1 MPRLAILSAGGDCPG
16 INAVIRAVVRTANQ
30 QGWEV
35 VGIRNGYRGAVEN
48 DYIVL
53 GPNEIAGLL
62 PRGGTMLGT
71 DNRYDPA
78 SFPVEEDGRIVR
90 KDMSAQVMANLE
102 KLGVEGLIAIGG
114 DGTMAVTRG
123 LAERVGLKAICVPKT
138 IDNDLPSTDQTF
150 GFDTAVR
157 TATDALDK
165 LHTTAESHHRVMV
178 LEVMGR
184 YAGWIALYTGIAGG
198 ADVILIPEIPWDPD
212 VVAQTILERR
222 ARGRMFSIVVVA
234 EGALTPEGERVVQ
247 RTVPDSHEQVRLGG
261 IGQVVGELIEEK
273 TGIETRVTVLGH
285 IQRGGSPS
293 PYDRLLAT
301 QLGAYAAQLALEG
314 KYGQLVALRQ
324 GKIQAVPLD
333 QVETGIRTVPVDGPE
348 VMAARA
354 IGISF
359 GDR

>member
-1 MPRLAILSAGGDCPG
+1 MSRLAILSAGGDCPG
-16 INAVIRAVVRTANQ
+16 INAVIRAVAKTADQ
-30 QGWEV
+30 HGWEL
-35 VGIRNGYRGAVEN
+35 VGFRNGYRGAVEN

-53 GPNEIAGLL
+53 DAEATSGLL

-78 SFPVEEDGRIVR
+78 SFPVEENGQMVR
-90 KDMSAQVMANLE
+90 RDLSQRVADNL
-102 KLGVEGLIAIGG
+102 KNLGIQGLIAIGG

-123 LAERVGLKAICVPKT
+123 LVEKVGLKAICVPKT

-150 GFDTAVR
+150 GFDTAVH

-165 LHTTAESHHRVMV
+165 LHSTAESHHRVMV

-184 YAGWIALYTGIAGG
+184 YAGWIALYTGMAGG
-198 ADVILIPEIPWDPD
+198 ADVILIPEIRWNPD
-212 VVAQTILERR
+212 VVAQRILESR
-222 ARGRMFSIVVVA
+222 ARGRMYSIVVVA
-234 EGALTPEGERVVQ
+234 EGTLTPEGERVVQ
-247 RTVPDSHEQVRLGG
+247 RRVPDSHEQIRLGG
-261 IGQVVGELIEEK
+261 VGQLVGDLIEQK
-273 TGIETRVTVLGH
+273 TGIETRVTILGH

-301 QLGAYAAQLALEG
+301 RLGAAAAELAIQG
-314 KYGQLVALRQ
+314 DYGNLVALRQ
-324 GKIQAVPLD
+324 GVIQAVPLE
-333 QVETGIRTVPVDGPE
+333 QVETGIRSVPVDGPE
-348 VMAARA
+348 VKAARA